1 MIIVTAISEVVVSSH
16 CKITFMQ
23 TSICVCVSP
32 LQAIN
37 YYLHEIKLDLP
48 GKQVMLLFGFYMQ
61 HLPSA
66 IVKKCIM
73 NYCQGRLK

>member
-1 MIIVTAISEVVVSSH
+1 MVIVTAISEVVVSIH

-23 TSICVCVSP
+23 TSICVCVSA

-37 YYLHEIKLDLP
+37 YYLKLDLL

-73 NYCQGRLK
+73 NYCQGRLR